1 MNPGSSWS
9 LLIAAV
15 GQKSEQRK
23 RLNLAKACRTLE
35 AFDLSM
41 RLLHLVYLLRW
52 KVAFVFGLRA
62 CFCQVHVFQCLRLD
76 SESQLQ
82 CTTQASSPERKL
94 PVAINIRRSTCCLK
108 RVQKTQNCCSHAR
121 GSFSKAHVIG
131 QDATHPMIHQPA
143 ATPRSRHTATLKNSG
158 NQRLWLH

>member
-15 GQKSEQRK
+15 EQKSEQRK

-121 GSFSKAHVIG
+121 GSFFQGPCHRPGCHSSDDPPTCSNPTLKAHSDP
-131 QDATHPMIHQPA
+131 Q
-143 ATPRSRHTATLKNSG
+143 K
-158 NQRLWLH
+158 QR